1 MPSLLDARDTYPT
14 TLAFVSERAELPF
27 LLNHRLLLGCG
38 VEVGVKEGE
47 FSETILRHW
56 RGHHLIS
63 VNPWRADAPDRYAD
77 LANVPQAQHETFYQT
92 ALRRLAPFGERS
104 SIWRMTSLDASRLI
118 PLASLDFVYIDAR
131 HDFASVL
138 EDLNAWF
145 DKVRPGGIIAGHD
158 YLDGVML
165 NPDGTSAGDVGV
177 RSAVDRFFAARE
189 VVVYPTLLDEPALSW
204 MAVAPLAAE
213 LAVDL

>member
-63 VNPWRADAPDRYAD
+63 VDPWREDAPEHYAD
-77 LANVPQAQHETFYQT
+77 PANVPQAQHETFYQT
-92 ALRRLAPFGERS
+92 AVRRLAPFGARS
-104 SIWRMTSLDASRLI
+104 SIWRTTSLEAAQRI
-118 PLASLDFVYIDAR
+118 PRASLDFVYIDAR
-131 HDFASVL
+131 HDYASVL
-138 EDLNAWF
+138 EDLEAWF
-145 DKVRPGGIIAGHD
+145 DRVRPGGIIAGHD
-158 YLDGVML
+158 YVDGMML
-165 NPDGTSAGDVGV
+165 HQDGTPAGEVRV
-177 RSAVDRFFAARE
+177 RSAVDHFFAGRE
-189 VVVYPTLLDEPALSW
+189 VAVYPTLLDEPCLSW
-204 MAVAPLAAE
+204 MAVAPLDGE
-213 LAVDL
+213 LPQDL